1 MAKSSKTR
9 KGRPTKA
16 KRGAIHPYLKKHP
29 ECPLSYHTSSGRWY
43 KTLRQRR
50 HYFGTDP
57 EAAMRR
63 YVAEWPYIER
73 GVPLPTD
80 SEVSGVTLSGL
91 LNLWLADR
99 QLDVDADKLKL
110 ATWRQYREV
119 AEFIVGRL
127 GRLTPVKALRPA
139 DFATLHRAMVRK
151 WGASPSVLSRVVTV
165 ARMPFKWGWESEVI
179 HDAVRMGPRF
189 KIASKADKREKR
201 HQRGRQT
208 FTAAEVR
215 KMLDAASVEL
225 RAAILLGI
233 NGGYSQREVAEIE
246 CMSVDLDTGWI
257 DHLRAKTRQPR
268 RVPLWTETIAAINA
282 LPGNEPK
289 PEAVGLL
296 FVTRNGLKYVRE
308 YVNENDN
315 LIRCD
320 VFGTAFNRVRRGLG
334 INLDHAGF
342 GKLRATHRTVADA
355 AGDANASR
363 LIMGHSLGEGVEE
376 AYIRTIED
384 DRLRTVTDHVHS
396 WLWPAEQ
403 KSTK

>member
-1 MAKSSKTR
+1 
-9 KGRPTKA
+9 
-16 KRGAIHPYLKKHP
+16 
-29 ECPLSYHTSSGRWY
+29 
-43 KTLRQRR
+43 
-50 HYFGTDP
+50 
-57 EAAMRR
+57 MRR

-80 SEVSGVTLSGL
+80 AEVSGVTLSGL

-119 AEFIVGRL
+119 AEFIVERL

-139 DFATLHRAMVRK
+139 DFATLHRAMVKK

-201 HQRGRQT
+201 HKRGRQT
-208 FTAAEVR
+208 FTATEVR

-246 CMSVDLDTGWI
+246 CMAVDLDAGWI

-268 RVPLWTETIAAINA
+268 RVPLWAETIAAIRA
-282 LPGNEPK
+282 LPDNNPAD
-289 PEAVGLL
+289 PADAGLL
-296 FVTRNGLKYVRE
+296 FITRNGLRYVRE
-308 YVNENDN
+308 YVNDNDK

-320 VFGTAFNRVRRGLG
+320 VFGSAFNRLRRGLR
-334 INLDHAGF
+334 IRLDHAGF
-342 GKLRATHRTVADA
+342 GKLRATHRTVADG
-355 AGDANASR
+355 AGDANAAR
-363 LIMGHSLGEGVEE
+363 LIMGHSLGVGVEE

-384 DRLRTVTDHVHS
+384 DRLRGVAAHAHE
-396 WLWPAEQ
+396 WLWPVEEGDQSNRSHTA
-403 KSTK
+403 